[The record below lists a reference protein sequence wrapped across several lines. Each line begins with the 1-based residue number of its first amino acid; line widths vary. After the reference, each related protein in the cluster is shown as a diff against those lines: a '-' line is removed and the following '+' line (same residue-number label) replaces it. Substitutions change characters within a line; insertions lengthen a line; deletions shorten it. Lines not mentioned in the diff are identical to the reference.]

1 MFRDYKELVVKSY
14 REKLAAGKLSYNLA
28 DPTPAKLRNECL
40 LVYTSR
46 YDKDIDSRTIGAF
59 FGTPDQ
65 HGDYA
70 SVIYNFKVSLF
81 KPLAQFLQGVKSDTN
96 IGNIELLAWLID
108 YQPRPYRYAPPIN
121 QNSNPD
127 PNPDPEIPKEQTP
140 PKERDLPKDQ
150 DPPTGPVPP
159 TKPGSPA
166 SIRKEWIK
174 KYQKET
180 ALVLLLFGFI
190 LFLLMKMLP
199 KEQCMYWSGDHYE
212 AVDCNRQ
219 LFGVQSIALD
229 TFKLNHFKR
238 ITKPDTMTAYSVGRV
253 WCVQIGLIPDC
264 FTTDGNHPLYP
275 GRELKKLTLPILRE
289 YFGTKF
295 PDSIQH

>member
-14 REKLAAGKLSYNLA
+14 KEKLAGRGLSNNLS
-28 DPTPAKLRNECL
+28 DPKPAKLRDECL
-40 LVYTSR
+40 FAYTSR
-46 YDKDIDSRTIGAF
+46 YDKERDSKTLEAF
-59 FGTPDQ
+59 FGKPDEN
-65 HGDYA
+65 GDYH
-70 SVIYNFKVSLF
+70 SVIYNFEVSRF
-81 KPLAQFLQGVKSDTN
+81 KPLAQFLRDMNREPNTR
-96 IGNIELLAWLID
+96 NIELLAWLID

-180 ALVLLLFGFI
+180 ALVLLLFGLI

-238 ITKPDTMTAYSVGRV
+238 ITKPDTMTAYSVGKV
-253 WCVQIGLIPDC
+253 WYLKIGLIPDC